1 MRFST
6 MPICWIFDNLDSLT
20 YVLTVTRKGVIP
32 SRSRVF
38 QFTEVYWLVKWAFE
52 MSFCVFWKVLTFN
65 SRREEQMARLKGE
78 ARPLSEEHS
87 SKRPIYIQILQASLP
102 WTWLKRCYS
111 HPLFEVWVELLMPEQ
126 WTFVWYECD
135 RWLYRSVLFS
145 FVKWRHYMVL
155 WRHMTSTVNLK
166 SWLLEA
172 LVLLKPVINF
182 VN

>member
-1 MRFST
+1 M
-6 MPICWIFDNLDSLT
+6 T

-111 HPLFEVWVELLMPEQ
+111 HPFWGMIRGGNELLFGMRPLAQ
-126 WTFVWYECD
+126 V
-135 RWLYRSVLFS
+135 YRSVL
-145 FVKWRHYMVL
+145 
-155 WRHMTSTVNLK
+155 
-166 SWLLEA
+166 
-172 LVLLKPVINF
+172 LVLLNDVIIWYCDVTWHTPWIWSRDF
-182 VN
+182 